1 MDLNS
6 NSYNN
11 FQRRHIGI
19 NPIELQEMLQVIKAD
34 SLDTLIDETIPSQ
47 IRKKDSLRINEALSE
62 HEYLKHIKEISN
74 KNEVFRSYIGL
85 GYHNSIIPGVILRN
99 IFENPGWY
107 TQYTPYQA
115 EISQGR
121 LEALLN
127 FQTMV
132 SDLTGMEIANASLLD
147 EGTAAAEAMT
157 MFDRLRSR
165 KAKNANKFY
174 VSEKCFPQT
183 IDILQTRAEPVG
195 IKIIVCDH
203 NEFIFDDTVI
213 GALLQYPAE
222 DGNIID
228 YSKVIENAHENEA
241 YIVVAADI
249 LSLAILKPPGE
260 FGADVVVGNSQRF
273 GVPLGFGGPHAAF
286 FATKS
291 EFIRS
296 IPGRIIGVSKDAEG
310 NNAYRMTL
318 QTREQHIRR
327 DKATSNICT
336 AQALL
341 AIIAGMYAVYH
352 GPKGLKLISQVVHN
366 LATILESELKKLGF
380 EVINE
385 HYFDTLR
392 IKTDNAQEL
401 VELAVEK
408 QINFRNVNHNT
419 LDISI
424 NEVTTL
430 KDISEIVSIFAK
442 SIGKVLLNPLKAS
455 DYENLTTSRLPE
467 NLKRTSE
474 FLTHPVFNS
483 HHSETQMLR
492 YIKSLEN
499 KDLSLTSSMISLGS
513 CTMKLNATSEMIP
526 LSWSEFSAIHPF
538 APLNQAK
545 GYYEVIKN
553 LENDLAEITGFDGVS
568 LQPNSGAQGEY
579 AGLMVIRAHQK
590 DIGQSSRN
598 IVLIP
603 SSAHGTNPASAVMAG
618 MKVVVVKCDDNGNID
633 IEDLRV
639 KAIQY
644 KDSLSALM
652 VTYPSTHGV
661 FEEGIKE
668 ICSIVHENGGQV
680 YMDGANMNAQVGLT
694 SPAIIGADVCHL
706 NLHKTFAIP

>member
-19 NPIELQEMLQVIKAD
+19 NPIELQEMLKVINAD

-62 HEYLKHIKEISN
+62 HEYLTHIKEISN

-85 GYHNSIIPGVILRN
+85 GYHNSITPGVILRN

-132 SDLTGMEIANASLLD
+132 SDLTGMEFANASLLD

-174 VSEKCFPQT
+174 VSDKCFPQT
-183 IDILQTRAEPVG
+183 IDILHTRAEPVG
-195 IKIIVCDH
+195 IEIIVCDH
-203 NEFIFDDTVI
+203 NEFVFDETVI

-228 YSKVIENAHENEA
+228 YSNVINDAHEKNA
-241 YIVVAADI
+241 FIVVAADI

-260 FGADVVVGNSQRF
+260 FGADVVVGNTQRF

-296 IPGRIIGVSKDAEG
+296 IPGRIIGVSKDAQG

-352 GPKGLKLISQVVHN
+352 GPKGIKLIAQTVHN
-366 LATILESELKKLGF
+366 LTKILEIEIKKLGF
-380 EVINE
+380 EVTNE
-385 HYFDTLR
+385 YFFDTIR
-392 IKTDNAQEL
+392 IKAENAQEL
-401 VELAVEK
+401 VELAAEK
-408 QINFRNVNHNT
+408 QINFRIGEDNT
-419 LDISI
+419 LDI
-424 NEVTTL
+424 
-430 KDISEIVSIFAK
+430 A
-442 SIGKVLLNPLKAS
+442 
-455 DYENLTTSRLPE
+455 
-467 NLKRTSE
+467 
-474 FLTHPVFNS
+474 
-483 HHSETQMLR
+483 
-492 YIKSLEN
+492 
-499 KDLSLTSSMISLGS
+499 
-513 CTMKLNATSEMIP
+513 
-526 LSWSEFSAIHPF
+526 
-538 APLNQAK
+538 
-545 GYYEVIKN
+545 
-553 LENDLAEITGFDGVS
+553 
-568 LQPNSGAQGEY
+568 
-579 AGLMVIRAHQK
+579 
-590 DIGQSSRN
+590 
-598 IVLIP
+598 
-603 SSAHGTNPASAVMAG
+603 
-618 MKVVVVKCDDNGNID
+618 
-633 IEDLRV
+633 
-639 KAIQY
+639 
-644 KDSLSALM
+644 
-652 VTYPSTHGV
+652 
-661 FEEGIKE
+661 
-668 ICSIVHENGGQV
+668 
-680 YMDGANMNAQVGLT
+680 
-694 SPAIIGADVCHL
+694 
-706 NLHKTFAIP
+706 